1 MLTTQVEG
9 LQASVAEK
17 IDRNITEIIVQKKYE
32 DIVEYLQDALQSSA
46 EDEDNFKNVV
56 TDLDERLKL
65 LSTTKCDKKDIM
77 PLQETI
83 IKTESDLSKAM
94 KLIKE
99 FHKNNDHFSKEE
111 LLHMFD
117 TKLDKEG
124 IEHLVS
130 EVIKGKRKKVHVIV
144 EELQQQQQQR
154 NNMDDFIRPKT
165 SHHDIQTVGSKAVI
179 QRKDKNN
186 LLKSSESLNADEH
199 KHELH
204 HTSSDGVAGGGG
216 GGGVD
221 ESDENN
227 RMGGYVFHGIDPA
240 SVYNQYAANDPLQ
253 HYYNNTTGNNEGDSA
268 VHGPGNRGPL
278 SYGGSG
284 NGGPASYGGP
294 AGPGNIGYTSSNGG
308 GSAGRPATYG
318 GANSGTGGGAGY
330 TPGLGSASA
339 LGSTSYGN
347 NGFPSNAPGQYRQ
360 PTERGRSGGVPPGG
374 FPPANGAI
382 ALKKN
387 ADDKGHHGGDAVFH
401 SYQEN
406 KPDVGAF
413 GEMQIARSHK
423 GNVLTDGRDYAMS
436 GTVQSGV
443 SHFNLRLKS
452 PPKNNQPTS
461 SVLVKKKEGEG
472 K

>member
-1 MLTTQVEG
+1 
-9 LQASVAEK
+9 
-17 IDRNITEIIVQKKYE
+17 
-32 DIVEYLQDALQSSA
+32 
-46 EDEDNFKNVV
+46 
-56 TDLDERLKL
+56 
-65 LSTTKCDKKDIM
+65 
-77 PLQETI
+77 
-83 IKTESDLSKAM
+83 
-94 KLIKE
+94 
-99 FHKNNDHFSKEE
+99 
-111 LLHMFD
+111 
-117 TKLDKEG
+117 
-124 IEHLVS
+124 
-130 EVIKGKRKKVHVIV
+130 
-144 EELQQQQQQR
+144 
-154 NNMDDFIRPKT
+154 
-165 SHHDIQTVGSKAVI
+165 
-179 QRKDKNN
+179 
-186 LLKSSESLNADEH
+186 LKSSESLNADEH

-204 HTSSDGVAGGGG
+204 HTSSDGTAGGGG
-216 GGGVD
+216 AGGVD

-227 RMGGYVFHGIDPA
+227 GMEGYVFHGIDPA

-253 HYYNNTTGNNEGDSA
+253 HYYNNTTGNNEGGSA
-268 VHGPGNRGPL
+268 AHGPGNRGPA
-278 SYGGSG
+278 SYGGPGNGGPASYGGPG

-294 AGPGNIGYTSSNGG
+294 AGPGNIGYASSNGG

-330 TPGLGSASA
+330 TPGLGSANAAGTSGA
-339 LGSTSYGN
+339 LGGTSYGN

-387 ADDKGHHGGDAVFH
+387 AGDKGHHGGDAVFH

-413 GEMQIARSHK
+413 GEMQISRSQK

-436 GTVQSGV
+436 GTFQSGV

-461 SVLVKKKEGEG
+461 SVLVKKKEGDG